1 MYINVCLGHFAIE
14 QKRIEHCKSP
24 ILKKILKIEA
34 SPQEKND
41 QLTITEAHVVTHLFL
56 CQAFLAQMPQ
66 APVGSS
72 PLPQSPLA
80 PSGPIS
86 LSLSL
91 TKGAWRSLGLGQSLP
106 ATLQL
111 HSVGAPK
118 GSASSLLQTDKAEF
132 TSAPRSRQDHLN

>member
-41 QLTITEAHVVTHLFL
+41 QLTITEAHVVAHLFL

-86 LSLSL
+86 LSLSHQGGMAVL
-91 TKGAWRSLGLGQSLP
+91 RPGPEPACHPAASQCGGTKGQCQ
-106 ATLQL
+106 QL
-111 HSVGAPK
+111 A
-118 GSASSLLQTDKAEF
+118 A
-132 TSAPRSRQDHLN
+132 N